1 MRVSDGNLLVGM
13 NNCDTSRKDKTLFN
27 AADATG
33 EYDLDLQVKVL
44 RSRVRDPERQRVSKS
59 WFRH

>member
-13 NNCDTSRKDKTLFN
+13 NNCDTSREDKTLFN

-33 EYDLDLQVKVL
+33 EYELDLQVKVL
-44 RSRVRDPERQRVSKS
+44 RRRVCDLEPRRASKVLVS
-59 WFRH
+59 